1 MADPVSSS
9 DVPEAAVQIPVSD
22 ADNPEPPKKPLPP
35 GLRPYKRVDMPTAE
49 QMASEEFMNNC
60 AVRTVLSAVMGGGLG
75 AMFGLFMGTMDGAVR
90 LSSGGVRAGGLW
102 PGGAVLL
109 AAGGEDPRTRPAIE
123 APLHA
128 GMTSSHS
135 AAPARTCAGWL
146 GQACGLR
153 GGIGAEPLCRHV
165 LARVLASTAGWRP
178 RTRSRLCG
186 RC

>member
-9 DVPEAAVQIPVSD
+9 DVPEAAVQILASD

-90 LSSGGVRAGGLW
+90 LSSGGVRAW
-102 PGGAVLL
+102 GAVARGCRPFGGWRGGPPDWAGDRGAAACRHDIL
-109 AAGGEDPRTRPAIE
+109 AQCRTCTDVCGVAGPGVRPA
-123 APLHA
+123 
-128 GMTSSHS
+128 
-135 AAPARTCAGWL
+135 R
-146 GQACGLR
+146 R
-153 GGIGAEPLCRHV
+153 DR
-165 LARVLASTAGWRP
+165 R
-178 RTRSRLCG
+178 
-186 RC
+186 